1 MPRGRC
7 FSRHGHICKEI
18 IKKRIF
24 GAWSNP
30 KFTVSAIL
38 GEMPEKRV
46 LRSLNVLIY
55 SLEAYSPGW
64 VAGDRGRRQM
74 FAVATCLVNFFFQ
87 CICTDPGGLVGVF
100 FALEAESPGPL
111 AKIKRALDGICT
123 KKTKINS
130 AISGIGG

>member
-55 SLEAYSPGW
+55 SLEAYSPGGW
-64 VAGDRGRRQM
+64 PGIAGGV
-74 FAVATCLVNFFFQ
+74 AVATCLVNFFFFNVFVR
-87 CICTDPGGLVGVF
+87 TLGASVGVF
-100 FALEAESPGPL
+100 FALEAESPGP
-111 AKIKRALDGICT
+111 
-123 KKTKINS
+123 
-130 AISGIGG
+130 